1 MLMIVPRHR
10 FVAER
15 WRGIG
20 AAHSI
25 GSPTGLPVP
34 LDAQAIVSTAST
46 ETAAGRTP
54 AHRWRARGTDPDR
67 DPDARCA
74 RYL

>member
-20 AAHSI
+20 AADNRI
-25 GSPTGLPVP
+25 VSPTGVP
-34 LDAQAIVSTAST
+34 PSVSLDAQAMISIAST

-54 AHRWRARGTDPDR
+54 AHWVAGARP
-67 DPDARCA
+67 
-74 RYL
+74 